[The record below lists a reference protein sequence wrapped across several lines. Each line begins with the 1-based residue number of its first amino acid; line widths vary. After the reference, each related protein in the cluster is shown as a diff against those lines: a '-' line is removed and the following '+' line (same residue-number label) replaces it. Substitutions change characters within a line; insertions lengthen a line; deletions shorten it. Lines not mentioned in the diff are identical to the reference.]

1 MLDDIAQTLHLN
13 PADIRIGDVR
23 KMPPGDVAAIFKL
36 TDRQALFVL
45 AYLANKSRFS
55 ASCAAK
61 VAGYT
66 RQMAAPKRQSSE
78 EEPQGPTRD

>member
-55 ASCAAK
+55 AKPRRQGSR
-61 VAGYT
+61 VQ